1 LRGGG
6 SKGCRGNS
14 ASYAVIV
21 DNSVADGVITAPVE
35 APPKAAVLNVRKSLQ
50 RLRTR
55 ESRPPMTSSPSP
67 AYPPVALAFTVWG
80 LGAALY
86 LIGFFQRVAPAVLT
100 RELSTE
106 FALTAA
112 ALGNLSAVYFYS
124 YVAMQIPT
132 GLLADHW
139 GPRRTLTTGGVVAAL
154 GGILFGLA
162 DSYLLVVLGR
172 LLVGGAVGVAFVSM
186 LKLST
191 HWFDHS
197 RFATI
202 TGLAVATGVIGAVSA
217 GAPLRLAADA
227 FGWRHV
233 MVASGVVTALVA
245 LATWLLV
252 RDDPGSRR
260 YRSYAP
266 ERRPGAAGHSVLG
279 GLRVCLR
286 SRNTW
291 LVFFINGAV
300 AGAPLTFAGLWGVPF
315 MTTHYGLSTATAAG
329 MASLVLVAWAFGG
342 PVLGALS
349 DRMGERQPIYLVGA
363 AIAFI
368 GWIMV
373 TFVEAL
379 PLTGLAALL
388 IVIGLASAAVMIG
401 FALVK
406 ETVPSTL
413 AGTAGGVTNM
423 GNMLGG
429 MLLQPAVGW
438 VLDRMWQGEAVDG
451 VRVFDLDA
459 YRAGF
464 VLMLTWMGAAVALIL
479 FTRET
484 HCRQL
489 VR

>member
-1 LRGGG
+1 M
-6 SKGCRGNS
+6 S
-14 ASYAVIV
+14 AIRSH
-21 DNSVADGVITAPVE
+21 T
-35 APPKAAVLNVRKSLQ
+35 
-50 RLRTR
+50 
-55 ESRPPMTSSPSP
+55 
-67 AYPPVALAFTVWG
+67 YPPLALSCAVWG
-80 LGAALY
+80 LGAALF
-86 LIGFFQRVAPAVLT
+86 LIGFFHRVAPAVLT

-139 GPRRTLTTGGVVAAL
+139 GPRRTLATGGVLAAF
-154 GGILFGLA
+154 GAIVFGLA
-162 DSYLLVVLGR
+162 DSYTLVALGR

-191 HWFDHS
+191 HWFHPA
-197 RFATI
+197 RFATV
-202 TGLAVATGVIGAVSA
+202 TGVAVAAGVVGAVSA
-217 GAPLRLAADA
+217 GAPLRFAADA
-227 FGWRHV
+227 FGWRSV
-233 MVASGVVTALVA
+233 MVASGALTALVA
-245 LATWLLV
+245 IATWLVV
-252 RDDPGSRR
+252 RDDPRSRG
-260 YRSYAP
+260 YRSYMS
-266 ERRPGAAGHSVLG
+266 ERRPGVAGHSVLG
-279 GLRVCLR
+279 GLRECLR

-291 LVFFINGAV
+291 LVFVINGAM

-315 MTTHYGLSTATAAG
+315 LTTHYGLSTATAAG
-329 MASLVLVAWAFGG
+329 MTALVLVAWALGG
-342 PVLGALS
+342 PVIGALS
-349 DRMGERQPIYLVGA
+349 DRMGERQPTYLVGSA
-363 AIAFI
+363 TAFV
-368 GWIMV
+368 GWIV
-373 TFVEAL
+373 VVFVDRL
-379 PLTGLAALL
+379 PLAGLAAVL
-388 IVIGLASAAVMIG
+388 IVIGLASAAVMVG
-401 FALVK
+401 FAMVK
-406 ETVPSTL
+406 ETVPPSL

-438 VLDRMWQGEAVDG
+438 VLDRMWGGETADG

-464 VLMLTWMGAAVALIL
+464 MLMLAWMGIAVALVL

>member
-1 LRGGG
+1 
-6 SKGCRGNS
+6 
-14 ASYAVIV
+14 
-21 DNSVADGVITAPVE
+21 
-35 APPKAAVLNVRKSLQ
+35 
-50 RLRTR
+50 
-55 ESRPPMTSSPSP
+55 MTSSRSH
-67 AYPPVALAFTVWG
+67 AYPPLALACTVWG

-139 GPRRTLTTGGVVAAL
+139 GPRRTLAVGGVVAAL
-154 GGILFGLA
+154 GAILFGLA
-162 DSYLLVVLGR
+162 DTYTMVAIGR

-191 HWFDHS
+191 HWFHPS

-202 TGLAVATGVIGAVSA
+202 TGVAVATGVVGAVSA
-217 GAPLRLAADA
+217 GAPLRFAADA

-233 MVASGVVTALVA
+233 IVASGALTALVA
-245 LATWLLV
+245 VATWLVV
-252 RDDPGSRR
+252 RDDPRNRG
-260 YRSYAP
+260 YRSYMP
-266 ERRPGAAGHSVLG
+266 GGRLGAAGHSVLG
-279 GLRVCLR
+279 GLRVCMR

-315 MTTHYGLSTATAAG
+315 LTTHYGLSTATAAG
-329 MASLVLVAWAFGG
+329 ITSLVLVAWALGG

-363 AIAFI
+363 ATAFI

-373 TFVEAL
+373 IFVEQL
-379 PLTGLAALL
+379 PLAGLAAVL
-388 IVIGLASAAVMIG
+388 IVIGLASAAVMVG

-406 ETVPSTL
+406 ETVPPSL
-413 AGTAGGVTNM
+413 AGTAGGITNM

-438 VLDRMWQGEAVDG
+438 VLDRMWGGQTVDG

-464 VLMLTWMGAAVALIL
+464 MLMLAWMGVAVALVL

>member
-1 LRGGG
+1 
-6 SKGCRGNS
+6 
-14 ASYAVIV
+14 
-21 DNSVADGVITAPVE
+21 
-35 APPKAAVLNVRKSLQ
+35 
-50 RLRTR
+50 
-55 ESRPPMTSSPSP
+55 MTSSQSR
-67 AYPPVALAFTVWG
+67 AYPPLVLACTVWG
-80 LGAALY
+80 LGAALF
-86 LIGFFQRVAPAVLT
+86 LIGFFHRVAPAVLT

-139 GPRRTLTTGGVVAAL
+139 GPRRTLAAGGMVAAL
-154 GGILFGLA
+154 GAVLFGLA
-162 DSYLLVVLGR
+162 ESYTLVALGR

-191 HWFDHS
+191 HWFPSS
-197 RFATI
+197 RFATV
-202 TGLAVATGVIGAVSA
+202 TGVAVAAGVVGAVSA
-217 GAPLRLAADA
+217 GAPLRFAADA
-227 FGWRHV
+227 FGWRNV
-233 MVASGVVTALVA
+233 MVASGALTALVA
-245 LATWLLV
+245 VATWFVV
-252 RDDPGSRR
+252 RDDPRSRG
-260 YRSYAP
+260 YRSYMP
-266 ERRPGAAGHSVLG
+266 DGRPGASGHSVFG
-279 GLRVCLR
+279 GLRTCLR
-286 SRNTW
+286 SRNMW
-291 LVFFINGAV
+291 LVFFINGAM

-315 MTTHYGLSTATAAG
+315 LTTHYGLSTATAAG
-329 MASLVLVAWAFGG
+329 MTSLVLVAWALGG
-342 PVLGALS
+342 PVIGALS
-349 DRMGERQPIYLVGA
+349 DRMGERQPTYLVGA
-363 AIAFI
+363 AIAFV
-368 GWIMV
+368 GWIIV
-373 TFVEAL
+373 TFVEDL
-379 PLTGLAALL
+379 PLAGLAAVL

-406 ETVPSTL
+406 ETVPPSL
-413 AGTAGGVTNM
+413 AGTAGGFTNM

-438 VLDRMWQGEAVDG
+438 VLDRMWGGETENG

-464 VLMLTWMGAAVALIL
+464 MLMLAWMGVAVALVL

>member
-1 LRGGG
+1 
-6 SKGCRGNS
+6 
-14 ASYAVIV
+14 
-21 DNSVADGVITAPVE
+21 
-35 APPKAAVLNVRKSLQ
+35 
-50 RLRTR
+50 
-55 ESRPPMTSSPSP
+55 MTPSP
-67 AYPPVALAFTVWG
+67 AYPSLLIAVAVWG

-139 GPRRTLTTGGVVAAL
+139 GPRRTLAL
-154 GGILFGLA
+154 GGTVAAAGAALFGLA
-162 DSYLLVVLGR
+162 ESYTLVVLGR

-197 RFATI
+197 RFAAI
-202 TGLAVATGVIGAVSA
+202 AGVAVATGVVGAVSA

-233 MVASGVVTALVA
+233 MVASGAVTALVA
-245 LATWLLV
+245 IATWLVV
-252 RDDPGSRR
+252 RDDPRDRG
-260 YRSYAP
+260 YRSYMP
-266 ERRPGAAGHSVLG
+266 QGRPGVAGHSVLG
-279 GLRVCLR
+279 GLRICFR

-315 MTTHYGLSTATAAG
+315 LATHYGLSTPAAAG
-329 MASLVLVAWAFGG
+329 VVSLLLVAWAAGG
-342 PVLGALS
+342 PFFGALS

-363 AIAFI
+363 AAAFV
-368 GWIMV
+368 GWIIV
-373 TFVEAL
+373 IFVEQL
-379 PLTGLAALL
+379 PVAGLAAVL
-388 IVIGLASAAVMIG
+388 IVIGLASAAVMVG

-406 ETVPSTL
+406 ETVPPSL
-413 AGTAGGVTNM
+413 AGTAGGITNM

-438 VLDRMWQGEAVDG
+438 VLDRMWGGETVNG

-464 VLMLTWMGAAVALIL
+464 MLMLAWIGVAVALVL

>member
-1 LRGGG
+1 
-6 SKGCRGNS
+6 
-14 ASYAVIV
+14 
-21 DNSVADGVITAPVE
+21 
-35 APPKAAVLNVRKSLQ
+35 
-50 RLRTR
+50 
-55 ESRPPMTSSPSP
+55 MTSSRSP
-67 AYPPVALAFTVWG
+67 AYPPLVLACTVWG

-139 GPRRTLTTGGVVAAL
+139 GPRRTLTLGGIVAAL
-154 GGILFGLA
+154 GAVLFGLA
-162 DSYLLVVLGR
+162 DSYTLVALGR

-202 TGLAVATGVIGAVSA
+202 TGVAVATGVIGAVSA
-217 GAPLRLAADA
+217 GAPLRFAADA
-227 FGWRHV
+227 FGWRYV
-233 MVASGVVTALVA
+233 IVASGAVTALVA
-245 LATWLLV
+245 IATWLVV
-252 RDDPGSRR
+252 RDDPRHRG
-260 YRSYAP
+260 YRSYMPEGRHGAP
-266 ERRPGAAGHSVLG
+266 GHSVLG
-279 GLRVCLR
+279 GLRICFR
-286 SRNTW
+286 SRNAW

-315 MTTHYGLSTATAAG
+315 LTTHYGLSTPAAAG
-329 MASLVLVAWAFGG
+329 MASLLLVAWAVGG
-342 PVLGALS
+342 PFLGALS
-349 DRMGERQPIYLVGA
+349 DRMGERLPIYLVGA
-363 AIAFI
+363 ATAFI
-368 GWIMV
+368 GWVVVI
-373 TFVEAL
+373 FVERL
-379 PLTGLAALL
+379 PVAGLATVLV
-388 IVIGLASAAVMIG
+388 VIGLASAAIMVG
-401 FALVK
+401 FAMVK
-406 ETVPSTL
+406 ETVPPAL

-429 MLLQPAVGW
+429 MLLQPAIGW
-438 VLDRMWQGEAVDG
+438 VLDRMWGGETADG

-464 VLMLTWMGAAVALIL
+464 MLMLAWMGVAVALVL

-484 HCRQL
+484 YCRQL

>member
-1 LRGGG
+1 MSSSR
-6 SKGCRGNS
+6 S
-14 ASYAVIV
+14 A
-21 DNSVADGVITAPVE
+21 P
-35 APPKAAVLNVRKSLQ
+35 
-50 RLRTR
+50 
-55 ESRPPMTSSPSP
+55 
-67 AYPPVALAFTVWG
+67 YPPFLLACTVWG

-86 LIGFFQRVAPAVLT
+86 LIGFFQRVAPAVVT
-100 RELSTE
+100 HELSTE

-112 ALGNLSAVYFYS
+112 ALGNLSAVYFYG

-139 GPRRTLTTGGVVAAL
+139 GARRTLAAGGAVAAFGAL
-154 GGILFGLA
+154 LFGLA
-162 DSYLLVVLGR
+162 DSYALVALGR

-191 HWFDHS
+191 HWFHHS

-202 TGLAVATGVIGAVSA
+202 TGVAVATGVAGAVSA
-217 GAPLRLAADA
+217 GAPLRFATDA

-233 MVASGVVTALVA
+233 MVASAVLTALVA
-245 LATWLLV
+245 LATWLV
-252 RDDPGSRR
+252 ARDDPRQRG
-260 YRSYAP
+260 YRSYMP
-266 ERRPGAAGHSVLG
+266 EGKPGVAGHSVLG
-279 GLRVCLR
+279 GLRACMR

-291 LVFFINGAV
+291 LVFFINGAM

-363 AIAFI
+363 AIAFV
-368 GWIMV
+368 GWVIV
-373 TFVEAL
+373 VFVERL
-379 PLTGLAALL
+379 PLAGLAALL

-406 ETVPSTL
+406 ETVPPAL

-438 VLDRMWQGEAVDG
+438 VLDRMWNGETLDG
-451 VRVFDLDA
+451 ARVFDLDA

-464 VLMLTWMGAAVALIL
+464 MLMLAWMGVAVALIL

>member
-1 LRGGG
+1 VPDAR
-6 SKGCRGNS
+6 
-14 ASYAVIV
+14 VH
-21 DNSVADGVITAPVE
+21 
-35 APPKAAVLNVRKSLQ
+35 PPL
-50 RLRTR
+50 
-55 ESRPPMTSSPSP
+55 
-67 AYPPVALAFTVWG
+67 ALAAAVWG

-86 LIGFFQRVAPAVLT
+86 LIGFFHRVAPAVLT

-139 GPRRTLTTGGVVAAL
+139 GPRRTLAL
-154 GGILFGLA
+154 GGALAAAGAALFALSSDYA
-162 DSYLLVVLGR
+162 LVILGR

-191 HWFDHS
+191 HWFAPS
-197 RFATI
+197 RFAAI
-202 TGLAVATGVIGAVSA
+202 AGVAVATGVVGAVSA
-217 GAPLRLAADA
+217 GAPLRFAADA
-227 FGWRHV
+227 VGWRQV
-233 MVASGVVTALVA
+233 IVGIGVLTALVA
-245 LATWLLV
+245 ITTWFVV
-252 RDDPGSRR
+252 RDDPRERG
-260 YRSYAP
+260 YRSFMP
-266 ERRPGAAGHSVLG
+266 EGRPGAPGHSVLG
-279 GLRVCLR
+279 GLRICLR

-300 AGAPLTFAGLWGVPF
+300 AGAPLAFAGLWGVPF
-315 MTTHYGLSTATAAG
+315 LVTHYGLATATAAL
-329 MASLVLVAWAFGG
+329 MTSLVLVAWAFGG

-349 DRMGERQPIYLVGA
+349 DRTGARQPIYLVGA
-363 AIAFI
+363 AAAFV
-368 GWIMV
+368 GWIV
-373 TFVEAL
+373 VVFVPDLPVPAL
-379 PLTGLAALL
+379 ATVLVA
-388 IVIGLASAAVMIG
+388 IGFASAAVMIG

-406 ETVPSTL
+406 ETVPPSL

-429 MLLQPAVGW
+429 MTLQPAIGW
-438 VLDRMWQGEAVDG
+438 VLDRMWAGETADG

-464 VLMLTWMGAAVALIL
+464 MLMLAWMGVAVALVL
-479 FTRET
+479 YTRET

>member
-1 LRGGG
+1 VSERDQG
-6 SKGCRGNS
+6 S
-14 ASYAVIV
+14 
-21 DNSVADGVITAPVE
+21 
-35 APPKAAVLNVRKSLQ
+35 
-50 RLRTR
+50 
-55 ESRPPMTSSPSP
+55 
-67 AYPPVALAFTVWG
+67 YPPLALACAVWG
-80 LGAALY
+80 LGASLY

-100 RELSTE
+100 RELSTD

-139 GPRRTLTTGGVVAAL
+139 GPRRTLAAGGVIAAL
-154 GGILFGLA
+154 GAILFGLA
-162 DSYLLVVLGR
+162 DSYALVVLGR

-191 HWFDHS
+191 HWFDAS

-202 TGLAVATGVIGAVSA
+202 TGIAVATGVVGAVSA

-227 FGWRHV
+227 FGWRPV
-233 MVASGVVTALVA
+233 MVASGVVPALVA
-245 LATWLLV
+245 AVTWLVV
-252 RDDPGSRR
+252 RDDPRHRG
-260 YRSYAP
+260 YRSYMP
-266 ERRPGAAGHSVLG
+266 GNRPGASTHSVLG
-279 GLRVCLR
+279 GLRICLR

-291 LVFFINGAV
+291 LVFVINGGV

-329 MASLVLVAWAFGG
+329 MASLVLVAWALGG
-342 PVLGALS
+342 PALGALS
-349 DRMGERQPIYLVGA
+349 DRMRERQPIYLVGA

-368 GWIMV
+368 GWIIV
-373 TFVEAL
+373 IFVERL
-379 PLTGLAALL
+379 PLAGLAAVL

-406 ETVPSTL
+406 ETLPPAL

-438 VLDRMWQGEAVDG
+438 VLDRMWSGEIVNG

-464 VLMLTWMGAAVALIL
+464 MLMIAWMGVAVALIL